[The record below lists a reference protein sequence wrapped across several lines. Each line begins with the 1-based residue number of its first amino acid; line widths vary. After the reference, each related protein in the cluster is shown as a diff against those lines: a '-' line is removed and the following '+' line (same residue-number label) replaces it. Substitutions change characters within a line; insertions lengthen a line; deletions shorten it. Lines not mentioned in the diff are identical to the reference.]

1 MKFLQTI
8 FIAIVLI
15 FFSFG
20 CGTTNPSVKAEEEIS
35 SYDGVQDPDP
45 TISLSE
51 HLKRVPGVMVRG
63 SGPTATITVRGINSI
78 NSSNEPLFVVNG
90 QVIEGGY
97 RTVSSVVTVHDIKSI
112 KVLKNATDT
121 TFYGFRGAN
130 GVIEIKLK
138 K

>member
-1 MKFLQTI
+1 MVI
-8 FIAIVLI
+8 ISI
-15 FFSFG
+15 G
-20 CGTTNPSVKAEEEIS
+20 CGTTNPSVKAEEKIN

-45 TISLSE
+45 SITLSE

-63 SGPTATITVRGINSI
+63 SGSRATITVRGINSI

-90 QVIEGGY
+90 QVIGGY
-97 RTVSSVVTVHDIKSI
+97 NAVSSMISVHDIKSI
-112 KVLKNATDT
+112 KVLKNAADT